1 MLVLSRKAGES
12 IVIGGVVVVTVLD
25 VRGEVIRV
33 GIDAPRS
40 VSVHRQEVHEELVR
54 LNRAATT
61 TELADL
67 DRLPRPDPS

>member
-61 TELADL
+61 TALADL